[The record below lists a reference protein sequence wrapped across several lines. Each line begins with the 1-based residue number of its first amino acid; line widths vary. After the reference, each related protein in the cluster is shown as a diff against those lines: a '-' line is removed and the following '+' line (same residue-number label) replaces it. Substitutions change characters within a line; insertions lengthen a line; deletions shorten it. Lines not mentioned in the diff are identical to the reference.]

1 MSCAVRC
8 GTLGKPSSPPSSPTL
23 IHSLKYWD
31 RVIEEVRQEF
41 PDVEL
46 HQSKTLDRDGWNA
59 KRLELYSHCGTHMD
73 APRHFLPE
81 GSTIDQVD
89 LTVCIGP
96 ARVIDLT
103 PVKPR
108 ELLTI
113 QHLRGKVGEIQ
124 PGDRLL
130 LRTDWYKRH
139 GTAEYREELPR
150 IHLDLAHWLV
160 EHGIAL
166 LGVEP
171 PSVADVNHRDE
182 LTSVHRVLLSGGI
195 VIVEGLANLDQIQS
209 DIVDLIVLPLKVL
222 GGNGAPVRAVA
233 IQPE

>member
-1 MSCAVRC
+1 MQHIIDL
-8 GTLGKPSSPPSSPTL
+8 TLT
-23 IHSLKYWD
+23 
-31 RVIEEVRQEF
+31 IEPGMRG
-41 PDVEL
+41 VEL
-46 HQSKTLDRDGWNA
+46 HQAKMLDRDGWNA

-81 GSTIDQVD
+81 GSTIDKVD
-89 LTVCIGP
+89 LAACIGP

-113 QHLRGKVGEIQ
+113 QHLRGSVARIQ

-130 LRTDWYKRH
+130 LRTDWYQRH
-139 GTAEYREELPR
+139 GTAEYRQELPR
-150 IHLDLAHWLV
+150 IHIDLAHWLV
-160 EHGIAL
+160 ERGIAL

-182 LTSVHRVLLSGGI
+182 LTAVHRVLLSGGI
-195 VIVEGLANLDQIQS
+195 VIVEGLAHLDQIQS
-209 DIVDLIVLPLKVL
+209 DTVDLIVLPLKIL
-222 GGNGAPVRAVA
+222 DGDGAPARAVA
-233 IQPE
+233 IQPARAGFA